1 MHQERWET
9 DLVNAEDA
17 LPAGEG
23 AHGEEKNGSRNE
35 PQHAL
40 GMLSKQGQVSPSTF
54 EFIKLWLKF
63 IIINSTKEM
72 IEDAL

>member
-1 MHQERWET
+1 LHQERWET

-17 LPAGEG
+17 LPAGEDG
-23 AHGEEKNGSRNE
+23 PGEEKNGSRNE
-35 PQHAL
+35 LQQAL
-40 GMLSKQGQVSPSTF
+40 GMLSKQGQVSPNTF